1 MDVAVVIPSFNS
13 APLIR
18 TCLRAVMAQSVPPVE
33 VVVVDS
39 SSDETPLII
48 GAEFPSIRL
57 IHLAERTLPGP
68 ARNIGVK
75 QVEAELVAFTDTDC
89 EPDREWLAQL
99 RESFGDHV
107 AGCTGVIAGPAD
119 ETVPALADR
128 TLCFSEFMPGAG
140 ARLVRAAPTANL
152 MLRRQSVLDAGG
164 FPDGSSPGEDVI
176 LCRRIT
182 TDSFMIRV
190 CPQARVVHHSP
201 DDAATVIDRQFRY
214 GQAFVTIRRADQTAA
229 GSVLLTAPFGSG
241 LAFGAA
247 VRYVRAVG
255 RVAVRGEADLP
266 RLLAAQPLLL
276 RGAWAWARGARGPEA
291 TTRRRQAVLTRR
303 AARPYCRGTLAAT
316 CAAEFRVRP
325 DAPCDR
331 RSIQLRQTLL
341 SSQQRRRSRND

>member
-18 TCLRAVMAQSVPPVE
+18 TCLRAVMAQSMPPVE

-48 GAEFPSIRL
+48 SAEFPSIHL
-57 IHLAERTLPGP
+57 IHLADRTLPGP
-68 ARNIGVK
+68 ARNIGVAR
-75 QVEAELVAFTDTDC
+75 VEAELVAFTDADC

-107 AGCTGVIAGPAD
+107 AGCAGVIAGPPN
-119 ETVPALADR
+119 ETIPAFVDR
-128 TLCFSEFMPGAG
+128 ALCFSEFMPGART
-140 ARLVRAAPTANL
+140 RLVRAAPTANL

-164 FPDGSSPGEDVI
+164 FPDGLFSGGEDVL

-201 DDAATVIDRQFRY
+201 DDAGTVIDRQFRY
-214 GQAFVTIRRADQTAA
+214 GQAFVTIRREDQTAA

-241 LAFGAA
+241 LALGAA
-247 VRYVRAVG
+247 VRYVRALG
-255 RVAVRGEADLP
+255 RVVARGEADLP
-266 RLLAAQPLLL
+266 RLLAAQPLAL
-276 RGAWAWARGARGPEA
+276 RGAWAWARGAREA
-291 TTRRRQAVLTRR
+291 
-303 AARPYCRGTLAAT
+303 
-316 CAAEFRVRP
+316 
-325 DAPCDR
+325 
-331 RSIQLRQTLL
+331 LR
-341 SSQQRRRSRND
+341 